1 MTESVLPGA
10 LAAELQQII
19 AAVDGVSAL
28 YPAQPLWQSI
38 PGTALSAVTG
48 EPLPPVAVAGSG
60 DSLTVKTRIGV
71 GRAYPAP
78 EVTRAVAGA
87 IRKHLSPQPCAVEVV
102 VVQIGG

>member
-38 PGTALSAVTG
+38 AGAALAAVTG
-48 EPLPPVAVAGSG
+48 EPLPPVIVAASG
-60 DSLTVKTRIGV
+60 DGLTVKARIGV
-71 GRAYPAP
+71 DRAYPAP

-87 IRKHLSPQPCAVEVV
+87 IRQHLRPQRCAVEVV